1 MNFYSYSLH
10 FGMQYHPTAQ
20 QAKDAA
26 NDAIRLMSTD
36 TVITYRPAD
45 ITTVTW
51 GEVTER
57 ANPTGDVGFC
67 LKRQDRLTYEAAH
80 PQVID
85 GRMENCDG
93 DMIQV
98 KNIKEKDLVEH
109 DMVLSIACIWLHLSA
124 MLGRFKRHT
133 FEDITTFVQLLF
145 DSYSVK
151 RGGSEG
157 NMQFTTYDKKYKLVV
172 GIQKTIDFG
181 PEIEVAKQKM
191 LEAVELYPEEANDLK
206 TMLLAAYTQ
215 VDGKLRVAEILRLR
229 TYKMNHPAASL
240 LWNEG
245 MKIID
250 DAIEVISSKKQ
261 IRLYMRNNPGGE
273 YVAVPLHIAAL

>member
-1 MNFYSYSLH
+1 MNFYSCSEH
-10 FGMQYHPTAQ
+10 FGMKYHPTGRE
-20 QAKDAA
+20 AKAA
-26 NDAIRLMSTD
+26 AEEAIRVMS
-36 TVITYRPAD
+36 AD
-45 ITTVTW
+45 GALYAAFEISCVTW

-57 ANPTGDVGFC
+57 AAATGDVGYT

-85 GRMENCDG
+85 ARMENCDG

-109 DMVLSIACIWLHLSA
+109 DLVLSIACIWLHLSA
-124 MLGRFKRHT
+124 VLGRFKQHT
-133 FEDITTFVQLLF
+133 FEDITTFVDLLF
-145 DSYSVK
+145 DSYKVK

-157 NMQFTTYDKKYKLVV
+157 NMQFTTFDKKFKLVV

-181 PEIEVAKQKM
+181 PEIEVAKQKL
-191 LEAVELYPEEANDLK
+191 LEAVESYPEEANDLK
-206 TMLLAAYTQ
+206 TMLLATFTQ
-215 VDGKLRVAEILRLR
+215 IDGKLRVANVLRLR
-229 TYKMNHPAASL
+229 TFKFNNL

-245 MKIID
+245 MRIID

-261 IRLYMRNNPGGE
+261 IRFYMRNSPGEE

>member
-1 MNFYSYSLH
+1 MNFYSCSEH
-10 FGMQYHPTAQ
+10 FGMKYHPTGQ
-20 QAKDAA
+20 EAKAA
-26 NDAIRLMSTD
+26 AEEAIRIMTAD
-36 TVITYRPAD
+36 PAVYAPYE
-45 ITTVTW
+45 IGNVTW

-57 ANPTGDVGFC
+57 ATRTGDAGYA

-85 GRMENCDG
+85 ARMENCDG

-109 DMVLSIACIWLHLSA
+109 DLVLSIACIWLHLSA
-124 MLGRFKRHT
+124 MLGRFKQHT
-133 FEDITTFVQLLF
+133 FEDITTFVDLLF
-145 DSYSVK
+145 ESYKVK

-157 NMQFTTYDKKYKLVV
+157 NMQFTTFDKKFKLVV

-181 PEIEVAKQKM
+181 PEIEVAKQKL
-191 LEAVELYPEEANDLK
+191 LEAVESYPEEANDLK
-206 TMLLAAYTQ
+206 TMLLATFTQ
-215 VDGKLRVAEILRLR
+215 IDGKLRVANVLRLR
-229 TYKMNHPAASL
+229 TYKFNNL

-245 MKIID
+245 MRIID

-261 IRLYMRNNPGGE
+261 IRFYMRNNPGGE

>member
-1 MNFYSYSLH
+1 MNFFSHSLNT
-10 FGMQYHPTAQ
+10 GMQYHPTGVE
-20 QAKDAA
+20 AKAA
-26 NDAIRLMSTD
+26 AEEAIRIMTAD
-36 TVITYRPAD
+36 PAVYARSE
-45 ITTVTW
+45 IGNVTW

-57 ANPTGDVGFC
+57 ATRTGDAGYA

-85 GRMENCDG
+85 ARMENCDG

-109 DMVLSIACIWLHLSA
+109 DLVLSIACIWLHLSA
-124 MLGRFKRHT
+124 MLGRFKQHT
-133 FEDITTFVQLLF
+133 FEDITTFVDLLF
-145 DSYSVK
+145 ESYKVK

-157 NMQFTTYDKKYKLVV
+157 NMQFTTFDKKFKLVV

-181 PEIEVAKQKM
+181 PEIEVAKQKL
-191 LEAVELYPEEANDLK
+191 LEAVESYPEEANDLK
-206 TMLLAAYTQ
+206 TMLLATFTQ
-215 VDGKLRVAEILRLR
+215 IDGKLRVANVLRLR
-229 TYKMNHPAASL
+229 TYKFNNL

-245 MKIID
+245 MRIID

-261 IRLYMRNNPGGE
+261 IRFYMRNNPGEE
-273 YVAVPLHIAAL
+273 YAAVPLHIAAL